1 MSHPPIPNEIHQAAK
16 DGNAALLKKT
26 SKKDLNRPGEDGWT
40 AVHWAAW
47 NGSPD
52 SLLVILD
59 KG

>member
-1 MSHPPIPNEIHQAAK
+1 MSTPAADAIHQAAK
-16 DGNAALLKKT
+16 DGNAAVLKKA

-47 NGSPD
+47 NGHPG
-52 SLLVILD
+52 SLHVILD